1 MLYNF
6 QTRKG
11 GESMLRLITTM
22 TFFISLAY
30 AQTSRILW
38 INYQAT
44 GCVTCHR
51 IASVKMNDTLYILSL
66 IHI

>member
-30 AQTSRILW
+30 AQTSKI
-38 INYQAT
+38 
-44 GCVTCHR
+44 V
-51 IASVKMNDTLYILSL
+51 
-66 IHI
+66 